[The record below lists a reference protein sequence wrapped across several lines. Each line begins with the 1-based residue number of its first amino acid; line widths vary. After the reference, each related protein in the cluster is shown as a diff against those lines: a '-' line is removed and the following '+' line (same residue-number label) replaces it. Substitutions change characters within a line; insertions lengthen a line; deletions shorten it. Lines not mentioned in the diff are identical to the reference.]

1 MINYAFHP
9 QIFSCP
15 EIWALP
21 ATEFKLYAA
30 LLTFCRPDGTGCF
43 PKNETLAEMVG
54 VKQRSIQIGLASLEK
69 LGVISRRID
78 HERNGVS
85 GTWRSVLVHYVLGGR
100 TTAVLD
106 RDNGAQSDTDG
117 AQSDDMKGAHYVAR
131 RGVSPDAPQRNTPI
145 SEHSHKNTR
154 GGAHDSVTDSQ
165 SATTRTTLPV
175 APSLCISPKLTGMI
189 NAAFP
194 SNPNAVLSKI
204 AIAGWDE
211 RRVEAALMKTD
222 PAKGVNYFASIC
234 RNMTDAEIDKTLNP
248 PETAKPG
255 TKSTPGRLVSGDGKR
270 VSLDGGKTWLDAA
283 TPMPN
288 MPHPAQSPP
297 PQLNWSTGNHQRRT
311 GTPLGGLLGERV
323 VEMTVAEKQS
333 SLGASTVDSGT
344 VAERRAKLESERAAK
359 AELSQRRQKRAMDL
373 IASGKT
379 RIEATAICRAEGL
392 MD

>member
-1 MINYAFHP
+1 MSVTDFFVSVPKSISCLVDVPLSIKCVAGSIYTRTYMQNSSAFERVPAKWIMEDWGISNDSVTAAIVWLKANGFIELRRTMNGNLVKWVGLP
-9 QIFSCP
+9 QKDFGDTSPQKP
-15 EIWALP
+15 ESEIRKNRNAIP
-21 ATEFKLYAA
+21 QKTESDSA
-30 LLTFCRPDGTGCF
+30 
-43 PKNETLAEMVG
+43 KNGMH
-54 VKQRSIQIGLASLEK
+54 SSQIGSHILS
-69 LGVISRRID
+69 
-78 HERNGVS
+78 H
-85 GTWRSVLVHYVLGGR
+85 
-100 TTAVLD
+100 
-106 RDNGAQSDTDG
+106 
-117 AQSDDMKGAHYVAR
+117 
-131 RGVSPDAPQRNTPI
+131 RG
-145 SEHSHKNTR
+145 E
-154 GGAHDSVTDSQ
+154 GAHDSVTDSQ

-255 TKSTPGRLVSGDGKR
+255 TKSTPGRLVSGNGKR
-270 VSLDGGKTWLDAA
+270 VSRDGGKTWEDVA

-288 MPHPAQSPP
+288 MPHPSQPPP

-333 SLGASTVDSGT
+333 NLGASTVDSGT